1 MLAGELRP
9 KRGDAPRSSTMVSV
23 PVPQSVLDADGAAA
37 DFGGVFDALLDD
49 HDVLAV
55 AVVRVQSDHTLA
67 YVERALLV
75 VLLLLCH
82 LHASVLLL
90 LLLLL
95 LSRDYARV
103 LLLLLLLLLLLRLAT
118 PAPTRTATSTDRL
131 SPPLSSKVRRP

>member
-82 LHASVLLL
+82 LHASVLR

-103 LLLLLLLLLLLRLAT
+103 LLLLLLLLRLAT
-118 PAPTRTATSTDRL
+118 PTPTRTATSTDRL
-131 SPPLSSKVRRP
+131 SPPPSSKVRRP